1 MTMQTSYVAKVK
13 TFLQMVVIIV
23 AVLCIA
29 LHRSDPDGQLGS
41 YARFMLIYP
50 IISSGLLLVTLLSV
64 YSLIHYI
71 IVNRRLF
78 SRGSS

>member
-1 MTMQTSYVAKVK
+1 
-13 TFLQMVVIIV
+13 
-23 AVLCIA
+23 
-29 LHRSDPDGQLGS
+29 
-41 YARFMLIYP
+41 MLIYP